1 MELLSYITDI
11 QKSLAQSEYNYL
23 NQKLSLYDIETGEQI
38 IFILLSKIDQNEVD
52 IFAQNLIEKYNIGY
66 KSINTGVICIFSID
80 DKNIFIIP
88 NKGLALKYNDV
99 SIRNITKNIMI
110 YWQDYNIFYTLKH
123 TLEIFTGKT
132 GRKLIFFRKDLYIYQ
147 NPFNKKIINILLYLL
162 AMMMFILFFALPFIG
177 RAAIPL
183 MVGLFFLFPICV
195 YLPGFISSVRKIGIY
210 EISSNQFRWKSFYL
224 DLVLYVS
231 FFLVWIICIYTSL
244 FLYKSV

>member
-88 NKGLALKYNDV
+88 NK
-99 SIRNITKNIMI
+99 
-110 YWQDYNIFYTLKH
+110 
-123 TLEIFTGKT
+123 
-132 GRKLIFFRKDLYIYQ
+132 
-147 NPFNKKIINILLYLL
+147 
-162 AMMMFILFFALPFIG
+162 
-177 RAAIPL
+177 
-183 MVGLFFLFPICV
+183 
-195 YLPGFISSVRKIGIY
+195 
-210 EISSNQFRWKSFYL
+210 
-224 DLVLYVS
+224 
-231 FFLVWIICIYTSL
+231 
-244 FLYKSV
+244 